1 MIVISGKNLKK
12 EYGTDVIFD
21 NITFAVHKGDRVGIL
36 GPNGAGKTTLL
47 NIMAGEWEASS
58 GDIFVSSDITVG
70 YLKQKNEFYSQDT
83 VMETMLSVIKPIL
96 DMEKRMEELSRMA
109 AELSG
114 ADQQECLREYDRLI
128 EEFQKQDG
136 YKKKSRCV
144 GILTSMAFDESYYD
158 KPVNTLSGGE
168 KTRLA
173 LGMLLFQNPSVLI
186 LDEPTNHLDIGTLK
200 WLEQYL
206 KSYQG
211 TIVLVSHDRYFLN
224 EIVSRIFDISGGSL
238 VAYEGNYEVYAEK
251 KRADRDARVAQYK
264 KQQKEIEK
272 QEEIIRR
279 FKGRGTE
286 KLAKRAASRE
296 KMLQRM
302 ERVKAPV
309 ENYGKIKIH
318 FKEAFKSGK
327 DVIFAEN
334 LSKSFGYGSNR
345 KTLFSGVNLDIKR
358 GEKICIVGANGIGK
372 TSLIKIINGELE
384 ANEGTLKRGH
394 NVEMAYY
401 DQEQQYLKSDNTVF
415 EEMKEAYRLYG
426 DTRMRSILGRFL
438 FKGDDVFLKVGSLS
452 GGEKA
457 RLALLKLMLSGANL
471 LLLDEPTNHLDIDSK
486 EIFEDA
492 LMEFPGT
499 AIIISHDRYLL
510 SKIPNRILELEKDGI
525 REYLGKYD
533 YYMQKKEA
541 VQSGSKYLD
550 ELAKSNSLDER
561 KNEDAFISGGRDGT
575 QGPYRDHPAV
585 DPRIDDCPGMQQAA
599 DLGADLPSQKQE
611 AHDLASSAGGARTGS
626 DDHQQEQKKTG
637 ELRPQVVVRRNE
649 PSLCSPA
656 SRAPARPPWP
666 ASWDAGCAT
675 RASASC
681 WWLPTFSAPTPS
693 PS

>member
-21 NITFAVHKGDRVGIL
+21 NITFAVNKGDRVGIL

-309 ENYGKIKIH
+309 KNYGKIKIH

-525 REYLGKYD
+525 REYLCKYD

-561 KNEDAFISGGRDGT
+561 KNEDAFISGGEKNTENMTSGEGVNRGENLDAST
-575 QGPYRDHPAV
+575 QRLIKKQIEREERRRLREEERLEKEIERLEI
-585 DPRIDDCPGMQQAA
+585 RIHEIEEEMCMEEVLSDYIRLDALNEELIEA
-599 DLGADLPSQKQE
+599 KENLTKNYQK
-611 AHDLASSAGGARTGS
+611 
-626 DDHQQEQKKTG
+626 
-637 ELRPQVVVRRNE
+637 
-649 PSLCSPA
+649 
-656 SRAPARPPWP
+656 
-666 ASWDAGCAT
+666 
-675 RASASC
+675 
-681 WWLPTFSAPTPS
+681 WLN
-693 PS
+693 

>member
-83 VMETMLSVIKPIL
+83 VMETMLSVIKPII

-114 ADQQECLREYDRLI
+114 SDQQECLREYDRLI

-550 ELAKSNSLDER
+550 ELAKSNSRDER
-561 KNEDAFISGGRDGT
+561 KNEDAFISGDEKNTENMTSGEGVNRGENLDAST
-575 QGPYRDHPAV
+575 QRLIKKQIEREERRRLREEERLEKEIERLEI
-585 DPRIDDCPGMQQAA
+585 RIHEIEEEMCMEEVLSDYIRLDALNEELIEA
-599 DLGADLPSQKQE
+599 KENLTKNYQK
-611 AHDLASSAGGARTGS
+611 
-626 DDHQQEQKKTG
+626 
-637 ELRPQVVVRRNE
+637 
-649 PSLCSPA
+649 
-656 SRAPARPPWP
+656 
-666 ASWDAGCAT
+666 
-675 RASASC
+675 
-681 WWLPTFSAPTPS
+681 WLN
-693 PS
+693 

>member
-21 NITFAVHKGDRVGIL
+21 NITFAVNKGDRVGIL

-561 KNEDAFISGGRDGT
+561 KNEDAFISGGEKNTENMTSGEGVNRGENLDAST
-575 QGPYRDHPAV
+575 QRLIKKQIEREERRRLREEERLEKEIERLEI
-585 DPRIDDCPGMQQAA
+585 RIHEIEEEMCMEEVLSDYIRLDALNEELIEA
-599 DLGADLPSQKQE
+599 KENLTKNYQK
-611 AHDLASSAGGARTGS
+611 
-626 DDHQQEQKKTG
+626 
-637 ELRPQVVVRRNE
+637 
-649 PSLCSPA
+649 
-656 SRAPARPPWP
+656 
-666 ASWDAGCAT
+666 
-675 RASASC
+675 
-681 WWLPTFSAPTPS
+681 WLN
-693 PS
+693 

>member
-21 NITFAVHKGDRVGIL
+21 NITFAVNKGDRVGIL

-309 ENYGKIKIH
+309 KNYGKIKIH

-334 LSKSFGYGSNR
+334 LSKSFGYGRLRDR
-345 KTLFSGVNLDIKR
+345 KS
-358 GEKICIVGANGIGK
+358 
-372 TSLIKIINGELE
+372 
-384 ANEGTLKRGH
+384 
-394 NVEMAYY
+394 
-401 DQEQQYLKSDNTVF
+401 
-415 EEMKEAYRLYG
+415 
-426 DTRMRSILGRFL
+426 
-438 FKGDDVFLKVGSLS
+438 
-452 GGEKA
+452 
-457 RLALLKLMLSGANL
+457 
-471 LLLDEPTNHLDIDSK
+471 
-486 EIFEDA
+486 
-492 LMEFPGT
+492 
-499 AIIISHDRYLL
+499 
-510 SKIPNRILELEKDGI
+510 
-525 REYLGKYD
+525 
-533 YYMQKKEA
+533 
-541 VQSGSKYLD
+541 
-550 ELAKSNSLDER
+550 
-561 KNEDAFISGGRDGT
+561 
-575 QGPYRDHPAV
+575 
-585 DPRIDDCPGMQQAA
+585 
-599 DLGADLPSQKQE
+599 
-611 AHDLASSAGGARTGS
+611 
-626 DDHQQEQKKTG
+626 
-637 ELRPQVVVRRNE
+637 VV
-649 PSLCSPA
+649 
-656 SRAPARPPWP
+656 
-666 ASWDAGCAT
+666 
-675 RASASC
+675 
-681 WWLPTFSAPTPS
+681 
-693 PS
+693 

>member
-426 DTRMRSILGRFL
+426 DTWMRSILGRFL

-561 KNEDAFISGGRDGT
+561 KNEDAFISGGEKNTENMTSGEGVNRGENLDAST
-575 QGPYRDHPAV
+575 QRLIKKQIEREKRR
-585 DPRIDDCPGMQQAA
+585 PRFF
-599 DLGADLPSQKQE
+599 
-611 AHDLASSAGGARTGS
+611 R
-626 DDHQQEQKKTG
+626 
-637 ELRPQVVVRRNE
+637 
-649 PSLCSPA
+649 
-656 SRAPARPPWP
+656 
-666 ASWDAGCAT
+666 
-675 RASASC
+675 RASDRLC
-681 WWLPTFSAPTPS
+681 IRHYQTLY
-693 PS
+693 

>member
-372 TSLIKIINGELE
+372 TSLIKIINEELE

-561 KNEDAFISGGRDGT
+561 KNEDAFISGGEKNTENMTSGEGVNRGENLDAST
-575 QGPYRDHPAV
+575 QRLIKKQIEREERRRLREEERLEKEIERLEI
-585 DPRIDDCPGMQQAA
+585 RIHEIEEEMCMEEVLSDYIRLDALNEELIEA
-599 DLGADLPSQKQE
+599 KENLTKNYQK
-611 AHDLASSAGGARTGS
+611 
-626 DDHQQEQKKTG
+626 
-637 ELRPQVVVRRNE
+637 
-649 PSLCSPA
+649 
-656 SRAPARPPWP
+656 
-666 ASWDAGCAT
+666 
-675 RASASC
+675 
-681 WWLPTFSAPTPS
+681 WLN
-693 PS
+693 

>member
-12 EYGTDVIFD
+12 EYETDVIFD

-114 ADQQECLREYDRLI
+114 SDQQECLREYDRLI

-238 VAYEGNYEVYAEK
+238 VAYEGNYEIYAEK
-251 KRADRDARVAQYK
+251 KRSDRDARVAQYK

-401 DQEQQYLKSDNTVF
+401 DQEQQYLKSNNTVF

-550 ELAKSNSLDER
+550 ELAKSNSRDER
-561 KNEDAFISGGRDGT
+561 KNEDAFISGDEKNTENMTSGEGVNRGENLDAST
-575 QGPYRDHPAV
+575 QRLIKKQIEREERRRLREEERLEKEIERLEI
-585 DPRIDDCPGMQQAA
+585 RIHEIEEEMCMEEVLSDYIRLDALNEELIEA
-599 DLGADLPSQKQE
+599 KENLTKNYQK
-611 AHDLASSAGGARTGS
+611 
-626 DDHQQEQKKTG
+626 
-637 ELRPQVVVRRNE
+637 
-649 PSLCSPA
+649 
-656 SRAPARPPWP
+656 
-666 ASWDAGCAT
+666 
-675 RASASC
+675 
-681 WWLPTFSAPTPS
+681 WLN
-693 PS
+693 

>member
-561 KNEDAFISGGRDGT
+561 KNEDAFISGGEKNTENMTSGEGVNRGENLDAST
-575 QGPYRDHPAV
+575 QRLIKKQIEREERRRLREEERLEKEIERLEI
-585 DPRIDDCPGMQQAA
+585 RIHEIEEEMCMEEVLSDYIRLDALNEELIEA
-599 DLGADLPSQKQE
+599 KENLTKNYQK
-611 AHDLASSAGGARTGS
+611 
-626 DDHQQEQKKTG
+626 
-637 ELRPQVVVRRNE
+637 
-649 PSLCSPA
+649 
-656 SRAPARPPWP
+656 
-666 ASWDAGCAT
+666 
-675 RASASC
+675 
-681 WWLPTFSAPTPS
+681 WLN
-693 PS
+693 

>member
-96 DMEKRMEELSRMA
+96 DMEKSMEELSRMA

-561 KNEDAFISGGRDGT
+561 KNEDAFISGGEKNTENMTSGEGVNRGENLDAST
-575 QGPYRDHPAV
+575 QRLIKKQIEREERRRLREEERLEKEIERLEI
-585 DPRIDDCPGMQQAA
+585 RIHEIEEEMCMEEVLSDYIRLDALNEELIEA
-599 DLGADLPSQKQE
+599 KENLTKNYQK
-611 AHDLASSAGGARTGS
+611 
-626 DDHQQEQKKTG
+626 
-637 ELRPQVVVRRNE
+637 
-649 PSLCSPA
+649 
-656 SRAPARPPWP
+656 
-666 ASWDAGCAT
+666 
-675 RASASC
+675 
-681 WWLPTFSAPTPS
+681 WLN
-693 PS
+693 

>member
-158 KPVNTLSGGE
+158 KLVNTLSGGE

-426 DTRMRSILGRFL
+426 DTWMRSILGRFL

-561 KNEDAFISGGRDGT
+561 KNEDAFISGGEKNTENMTSGEGVNRGENLDAST
-575 QGPYRDHPAV
+575 QRLIKKQIEREERRRLREEERLEKEIERLEI
-585 DPRIDDCPGMQQAA
+585 RIHEIEEEMCMEEVLSDYIRLDALNEELIEA
-599 DLGADLPSQKQE
+599 KENLTKNYQK
-611 AHDLASSAGGARTGS
+611 
-626 DDHQQEQKKTG
+626 
-637 ELRPQVVVRRNE
+637 
-649 PSLCSPA
+649 
-656 SRAPARPPWP
+656 
-666 ASWDAGCAT
+666 
-675 RASASC
+675 
-681 WWLPTFSAPTPS
+681 WLN
-693 PS
+693 

>member
-426 DTRMRSILGRFL
+426 DTWMRSILGRFL

-561 KNEDAFISGGRDGT
+561 KNEDAFISGGEKNTENMTSGEGVNRGENLDAST
-575 QGPYRDHPAV
+575 QRLIKKQIEREERRRLREEERLEKEIERLEI
-585 DPRIDDCPGMQQAA
+585 RIHEIEEEMCMEEVLSDYIRLDALNEELIEA
-599 DLGADLPSQKQE
+599 KENLTKNYQK
-611 AHDLASSAGGARTGS
+611 
-626 DDHQQEQKKTG
+626 
-637 ELRPQVVVRRNE
+637 
-649 PSLCSPA
+649 
-656 SRAPARPPWP
+656 
-666 ASWDAGCAT
+666 
-675 RASASC
+675 
-681 WWLPTFSAPTPS
+681 WLN
-693 PS
+693 

>member
-83 VMETMLSVIKPIL
+83 VMETMLSVIKPVL

-561 KNEDAFISGGRDGT
+561 KNEDAFISGGEKNTENMTSGEGVNRGENLDAST
-575 QGPYRDHPAV
+575 QRLIKKQIEREERRRLREEERLEKEIERLEI
-585 DPRIDDCPGMQQAA
+585 RIHEIEEEMCMEEVLSDYIRLDALNEELIEA
-599 DLGADLPSQKQE
+599 KENLTKNYQK
-611 AHDLASSAGGARTGS
+611 
-626 DDHQQEQKKTG
+626 
-637 ELRPQVVVRRNE
+637 
-649 PSLCSPA
+649 
-656 SRAPARPPWP
+656 
-666 ASWDAGCAT
+666 
-675 RASASC
+675 
-681 WWLPTFSAPTPS
+681 WLN
-693 PS
+693 

>member
-21 NITFAVHKGDRVGIL
+21 NITFAVNKGDRVGIL

-309 ENYGKIKIH
+309 KNYGKIKIH

-561 KNEDAFISGGRDGT
+561 KNEDAFISGGEKNTENMTSGEGVNRGENLDAST
-575 QGPYRDHPAV
+575 QRLIKKQIEREERRRLREEERLEKEIERLEI
-585 DPRIDDCPGMQQAA
+585 RIHEIEEEMCMEEVLSDYIRLDALNEELIEA
-599 DLGADLPSQKQE
+599 KENLTKNYQK
-611 AHDLASSAGGARTGS
+611 
-626 DDHQQEQKKTG
+626 
-637 ELRPQVVVRRNE
+637 
-649 PSLCSPA
+649 
-656 SRAPARPPWP
+656 
-666 ASWDAGCAT
+666 
-675 RASASC
+675 
-681 WWLPTFSAPTPS
+681 WLN
-693 PS
+693 

>member
-561 KNEDAFISGGRDGT
+561 KNEDAFISGGEKNTENMTSGEGVNRGENLDAST
-575 QGPYRDHPAV
+575 QRLIKKKIEREESRRLREEERLEKEIERLEI
-585 DPRIDDCPGMQQAA
+585 RIHEIEEEMCMEEVLSDYIRLDALNEELIEA
-599 DLGADLPSQKQE
+599 KENLTKNYQK
-611 AHDLASSAGGARTGS
+611 
-626 DDHQQEQKKTG
+626 
-637 ELRPQVVVRRNE
+637 
-649 PSLCSPA
+649 
-656 SRAPARPPWP
+656 
-666 ASWDAGCAT
+666 
-675 RASASC
+675 
-681 WWLPTFSAPTPS
+681 WLN
-693 PS
+693 

>member
-21 NITFAVHKGDRVGIL
+21 NITFAVHKGDRVGIF

-561 KNEDAFISGGRDGT
+561 KNEDAFISGGEKNTENMTSGEGVNRGENLDAST
-575 QGPYRDHPAV
+575 QRLIKKQIEREERRRLREEERLEKEIERLEI
-585 DPRIDDCPGMQQAA
+585 RIHEIEEEMCMEEVLSDYIRLDALNEELIEA
-599 DLGADLPSQKQE
+599 KENLTKNYQK
-611 AHDLASSAGGARTGS
+611 
-626 DDHQQEQKKTG
+626 
-637 ELRPQVVVRRNE
+637 
-649 PSLCSPA
+649 
-656 SRAPARPPWP
+656 
-666 ASWDAGCAT
+666 
-675 RASASC
+675 
-681 WWLPTFSAPTPS
+681 WLN
-693 PS
+693 

>member
-21 NITFAVHKGDRVGIL
+21 NITFAVNKGDRVGIL

-251 KRADRDARVAQYK
+251 KRADRDARVASSK
-264 KQQKEIEK
+264 D
-272 QEEIIRR
+272 R
-279 FKGRGTE
+279 
-286 KLAKRAASRE
+286 
-296 KMLQRM
+296 
-302 ERVKAPV
+302 
-309 ENYGKIKIH
+309 
-318 FKEAFKSGK
+318 KS
-327 DVIFAEN
+327 
-334 LSKSFGYGSNR
+334 
-345 KTLFSGVNLDIKR
+345 
-358 GEKICIVGANGIGK
+358 
-372 TSLIKIINGELE
+372 
-384 ANEGTLKRGH
+384 
-394 NVEMAYY
+394 
-401 DQEQQYLKSDNTVF
+401 
-415 EEMKEAYRLYG
+415 
-426 DTRMRSILGRFL
+426 
-438 FKGDDVFLKVGSLS
+438 
-452 GGEKA
+452 
-457 RLALLKLMLSGANL
+457 
-471 LLLDEPTNHLDIDSK
+471 
-486 EIFEDA
+486 
-492 LMEFPGT
+492 
-499 AIIISHDRYLL
+499 
-510 SKIPNRILELEKDGI
+510 
-525 REYLGKYD
+525 
-533 YYMQKKEA
+533 
-541 VQSGSKYLD
+541 
-550 ELAKSNSLDER
+550 
-561 KNEDAFISGGRDGT
+561 
-575 QGPYRDHPAV
+575 
-585 DPRIDDCPGMQQAA
+585 
-599 DLGADLPSQKQE
+599 
-611 AHDLASSAGGARTGS
+611 
-626 DDHQQEQKKTG
+626 
-637 ELRPQVVVRRNE
+637 VV
-649 PSLCSPA
+649 
-656 SRAPARPPWP
+656 
-666 ASWDAGCAT
+666 
-675 RASASC
+675 
-681 WWLPTFSAPTPS
+681 
-693 PS
+693 

>member
-96 DMEKRMEELSRMA
+96 DMEKRMKELSRMA

-561 KNEDAFISGGRDGT
+561 KNEDAFISGGEKNTENMTSGEGVNRGENLDAST
-575 QGPYRDHPAV
+575 QRLIKKQIEREERRRLREEERLEKEIERLEI
-585 DPRIDDCPGMQQAA
+585 RIHEIEEEMCMEEVLSDYIRLDALNEELIEA
-599 DLGADLPSQKQE
+599 KENLTKNYQK
-611 AHDLASSAGGARTGS
+611 
-626 DDHQQEQKKTG
+626 
-637 ELRPQVVVRRNE
+637 
-649 PSLCSPA
+649 
-656 SRAPARPPWP
+656 
-666 ASWDAGCAT
+666 
-675 RASASC
+675 
-681 WWLPTFSAPTPS
+681 WLN
-693 PS
+693 

>member
-561 KNEDAFISGGRDGT
+561 KNEDAFISGGEKNTENMTSGEGVNRGENLDAST
-575 QGPYRDHPAV
+575 QRLIKKQIEREERRRLREEERLEKEIERLEI
-585 DPRIDDCPGMQQAA
+585 RIHEIEEEMCMEEVLSDYIRLDA
-599 DLGADLPSQKQE
+599 LNEELIEVKENLTKNYQK
-611 AHDLASSAGGARTGS
+611 
-626 DDHQQEQKKTG
+626 
-637 ELRPQVVVRRNE
+637 
-649 PSLCSPA
+649 
-656 SRAPARPPWP
+656 
-666 ASWDAGCAT
+666 
-675 RASASC
+675 
-681 WWLPTFSAPTPS
+681 WLN
-693 PS
+693 

>member
-1 MIVISGKNLKK
+1 MVVISGKNLKK

-372 TSLIKIINGELE
+372 TSLIKIINEELE

-561 KNEDAFISGGRDGT
+561 KNEDAFISGGEKNTENMTSGEGVNRGENLDAST
-575 QGPYRDHPAV
+575 QRLIKKQIEREERRRLREEERLEKEIERLEI
-585 DPRIDDCPGMQQAA
+585 RIHEIEEEMCMEEVLSDYIRLDALNEELIEA
-599 DLGADLPSQKQE
+599 KENLTKNYQK
-611 AHDLASSAGGARTGS
+611 
-626 DDHQQEQKKTG
+626 
-637 ELRPQVVVRRNE
+637 
-649 PSLCSPA
+649 
-656 SRAPARPPWP
+656 
-666 ASWDAGCAT
+666 
-675 RASASC
+675 
-681 WWLPTFSAPTPS
+681 WLN
-693 PS
+693 

>member
-12 EYGTDVIFD
+12 EYETDVIFD

-47 NIMAGEWEASS
+47 NIMAGEWESSS

-114 ADQQECLREYDRLI
+114 SDQQECLREYDRLI

-238 VAYEGNYEVYAEK
+238 VAYEGNYEIYAEK

-550 ELAKSNSLDER
+550 ELAKSNSRDER
-561 KNEDAFISGGRDGT
+561 KNEDAFISGDEKNTENMTSGEGVNRGENLDAST
-575 QGPYRDHPAV
+575 QRLIKKQIEREERRRLREEERLEKEIERLEI
-585 DPRIDDCPGMQQAA
+585 RIHEIEEEMCMEEVLSDYIRLDALNEELIEA
-599 DLGADLPSQKQE
+599 KENLTKNYQK
-611 AHDLASSAGGARTGS
+611 
-626 DDHQQEQKKTG
+626 
-637 ELRPQVVVRRNE
+637 
-649 PSLCSPA
+649 
-656 SRAPARPPWP
+656 
-666 ASWDAGCAT
+666 
-675 RASASC
+675 
-681 WWLPTFSAPTPS
+681 WLN
-693 PS
+693 

>member
-358 GEKICIVGANGIGK
+358 GEKICIAGANGIGK

-561 KNEDAFISGGRDGT
+561 KNEDAFISGGEKNTENMTSGEGVNRGENLDAST
-575 QGPYRDHPAV
+575 QRLIKKQIEREERRRLREEERLEKEIERLEI
-585 DPRIDDCPGMQQAA
+585 RIHEIEEEMCMEEVLSDYIRLDALNEELIEA
-599 DLGADLPSQKQE
+599 KENLTKNYQK
-611 AHDLASSAGGARTGS
+611 
-626 DDHQQEQKKTG
+626 
-637 ELRPQVVVRRNE
+637 
-649 PSLCSPA
+649 
-656 SRAPARPPWP
+656 
-666 ASWDAGCAT
+666 
-675 RASASC
+675 
-681 WWLPTFSAPTPS
+681 WLN
-693 PS
+693 

>member
-384 ANEGTLKRGH
+384 ANKGTLKRGH

-561 KNEDAFISGGRDGT
+561 KNEDAFISGGEKNTENMTSGEGVNRGENLDAST
-575 QGPYRDHPAV
+575 QRLIKKQIEREERRRLREEERLEKEIERLEI
-585 DPRIDDCPGMQQAA
+585 RIHEIEEEMCMEEVLSDYIRLDALNEELIEA
-599 DLGADLPSQKQE
+599 KENLTKNYQK
-611 AHDLASSAGGARTGS
+611 
-626 DDHQQEQKKTG
+626 
-637 ELRPQVVVRRNE
+637 
-649 PSLCSPA
+649 
-656 SRAPARPPWP
+656 
-666 ASWDAGCAT
+666 
-675 RASASC
+675 
-681 WWLPTFSAPTPS
+681 WLN
-693 PS
+693 

>member
-471 LLLDEPTNHLDIDSK
+471 LLLDELTNHLDIDSK

-561 KNEDAFISGGRDGT
+561 KNEDAFISGGEKNTENMTSGEGVNRGENLDAST
-575 QGPYRDHPAV
+575 QRLIKKQIEREERRRLREEERLEKEIERLEI
-585 DPRIDDCPGMQQAA
+585 RIHEIEEEMCMEEVLSDYIRLDALNEELIEA
-599 DLGADLPSQKQE
+599 KENLTKNYQK
-611 AHDLASSAGGARTGS
+611 
-626 DDHQQEQKKTG
+626 
-637 ELRPQVVVRRNE
+637 
-649 PSLCSPA
+649 
-656 SRAPARPPWP
+656 
-666 ASWDAGCAT
+666 
-675 RASASC
+675 
-681 WWLPTFSAPTPS
+681 WLN
-693 PS
+693 

>member
-21 NITFAVHKGDRVGIL
+21 NITFAVNKGDRVGIL

-47 NIMAGEWEASS
+47 NVMAGEWEASS

-309 ENYGKIKIH
+309 KNYGKIKIH

-561 KNEDAFISGGRDGT
+561 KNEDAFISGGEKNTENMTSGEGVNRGENLDAST
-575 QGPYRDHPAV
+575 QRLIKKQIEREERRRLREEERLEKEIERLEI
-585 DPRIDDCPGMQQAA
+585 RIHEIEEEMCMEEVLSDYIRLDALNEELIEA
-599 DLGADLPSQKQE
+599 KENLTKNYQK
-611 AHDLASSAGGARTGS
+611 
-626 DDHQQEQKKTG
+626 
-637 ELRPQVVVRRNE
+637 
-649 PSLCSPA
+649 
-656 SRAPARPPWP
+656 
-666 ASWDAGCAT
+666 
-675 RASASC
+675 
-681 WWLPTFSAPTPS
+681 WLN
-693 PS
+693 

>member
-452 GGEKA
+452 GGKKA

-561 KNEDAFISGGRDGT
+561 KNEDAFISGGEKNTENMTSGEGVNRGENLDAST
-575 QGPYRDHPAV
+575 QRLIKKQIEREERRRLREEERLEKEIERLEI
-585 DPRIDDCPGMQQAA
+585 RIHEIEEEMCMEEVLSDYIRLDALNEELIEA
-599 DLGADLPSQKQE
+599 KENLTKNYQK
-611 AHDLASSAGGARTGS
+611 
-626 DDHQQEQKKTG
+626 
-637 ELRPQVVVRRNE
+637 
-649 PSLCSPA
+649 
-656 SRAPARPPWP
+656 
-666 ASWDAGCAT
+666 
-675 RASASC
+675 
-681 WWLPTFSAPTPS
+681 WLN
-693 PS
+693 

>member
-21 NITFAVHKGDRVGIL
+21 NITFAVNKGDRVGIL

-309 ENYGKIKIH
+309 KNYGKIKIH

-510 SKIPNRILELEKDGI
+510 FKIPNRILELEKDGI

-561 KNEDAFISGGRDGT
+561 KNEDAFISGGEKNTENMTSGEGVNRGENLDAST
-575 QGPYRDHPAV
+575 QRLIKKQIEREERRRLREEERLEKEIERLEI
-585 DPRIDDCPGMQQAA
+585 RIHEIEEEMCMEEVLSDYIRLDALNEELIEA
-599 DLGADLPSQKQE
+599 KENLTKNYQK
-611 AHDLASSAGGARTGS
+611 
-626 DDHQQEQKKTG
+626 
-637 ELRPQVVVRRNE
+637 
-649 PSLCSPA
+649 
-656 SRAPARPPWP
+656 
-666 ASWDAGCAT
+666 
-675 RASASC
+675 
-681 WWLPTFSAPTPS
+681 WLN
-693 PS
+693 

>member
-334 LSKSFGYGSNR
+334 LSKSFRYGSNR

-426 DTRMRSILGRFL
+426 DTWMRSILGRFL

-561 KNEDAFISGGRDGT
+561 KNEDAFISGGEKNTENMTSGEGVNRGENLDAST
-575 QGPYRDHPAV
+575 QRLIKKQIEREERRRLREEERLEKEIERLEI
-585 DPRIDDCPGMQQAA
+585 RIHEIEEEMCMEEVLSDYIRLDALNEELIEA
-599 DLGADLPSQKQE
+599 KENLTKNYQK
-611 AHDLASSAGGARTGS
+611 
-626 DDHQQEQKKTG
+626 
-637 ELRPQVVVRRNE
+637 
-649 PSLCSPA
+649 
-656 SRAPARPPWP
+656 
-666 ASWDAGCAT
+666 
-675 RASASC
+675 
-681 WWLPTFSAPTPS
+681 WLN
-693 PS
+693 

>member
-426 DTRMRSILGRFL
+426 DTWMRSILGRFL

-561 KNEDAFISGGRDGT
+561 KNEDAFISGGEKNTENMTSGEGVNRGENLDAST
-575 QGPYRDHPAV
+575 QRLIKKQIEREDRRRLREEERLEKEIERLEI
-585 DPRIDDCPGMQQAA
+585 RIHEIEEEMCMEEVLSDYIRLDALNEELIEA
-599 DLGADLPSQKQE
+599 KENLTKNYQK
-611 AHDLASSAGGARTGS
+611 
-626 DDHQQEQKKTG
+626 
-637 ELRPQVVVRRNE
+637 
-649 PSLCSPA
+649 
-656 SRAPARPPWP
+656 
-666 ASWDAGCAT
+666 
-675 RASASC
+675 
-681 WWLPTFSAPTPS
+681 WLN
-693 PS
+693 

>member
-96 DMEKRMEELSRMA
+96 DMEKSMEELSRMA

-561 KNEDAFISGGRDGT
+561 KNEDAFISGGEKNTENMTSGEGVNRGENLDAST
-575 QGPYRDHPAV
+575 QRLIKKQIEREERRRLREKERLEKEIERLEI
-585 DPRIDDCPGMQQAA
+585 RIHEIEEEMCMEEVLSDYIRLDALNEELIEA
-599 DLGADLPSQKQE
+599 KENLTKNYQK
-611 AHDLASSAGGARTGS
+611 
-626 DDHQQEQKKTG
+626 
-637 ELRPQVVVRRNE
+637 
-649 PSLCSPA
+649 
-656 SRAPARPPWP
+656 
-666 ASWDAGCAT
+666 
-675 RASASC
+675 
-681 WWLPTFSAPTPS
+681 WLN
-693 PS
+693 